1 MELLLSNGNPFEES
15 SKDLVTLD
23 NKVCESAAAAA
34 SVLKVESMGQEQYNN
49 FKKNVLDSHD
59 TPLTAQ
65 IKRNNLMLFHEKK
78 TRKKTA
84 AKLRMQHFKRHAELY
99 GKAFIVL
106 ESRSG
111 NLEDF
116 FCHESSPY
124 PPALS
129 CEGSLNSC
137 TKSDLLFYILGN
149 PKSGGIS
156 DSEETV
162 APDLYDFIV
171 IVGGALI
178 HSLPGTTVQGKTFES
193 YFDKVLLESYDEE
206 KDIITRKENAK
217 ASATRRT
224 KAWQRIAD
232 RVEVASPKEDSA
244 RERDERHHEREES
257 VCESE
262 ERVGES
268 EERVDESEE
277 GVDERNH
284 EREESSEQEV
294 FFLMSHDVKT
304 ADCIQQGVP
313 SSCRFKKDDLK
324 PV

>member
-1 MELLLSNGNPFEES
+1 MLERWIVTGPEISRVLEEFTTVNDSDDSEWRPHHEEGSASQQRFQRHTKDLMELLLSNGNPFEES

-59 TPLTAQ
+59 TPLTAP
-65 IKRNNLMLFHEKK
+65 IKQNNLMLFHEKK

-129 CEGSLNSC
+129 CEGSLNSW
-137 TKSDLLFYILGN
+137 
-149 PKSGGIS
+149 
-156 DSEETV
+156 
-162 APDLYDFIV
+162 
-171 IVGGALI
+171 
-178 HSLPGTTVQGKTFES
+178 KTFES
-193 YFDKVLLESYDEE
+193 YFDKVFCP
-206 KDIITRKENAK
+206 RV
-217 ASATRRT
+217 
-224 KAWQRIAD
+224 QRD
-232 RVEVASPKEDSA
+232 LKRST
-244 RERDERHHEREES
+244 
-257 VCESE
+257 
-262 ERVGES
+262 
-268 EERVDESEE
+268 RVDI
-277 GVDERNH
+277 VWDQLY
-284 EREESSEQEV
+284 SSESNEENDVDLLRMRLFSQKTRDVERIPPNNG
-294 FFLMSHDVKT
+294 FFGSTSQKECL
-304 ADCIQQGVP
+304 P
-313 SSCRFKKDDLK
+313 SKHLDNS
-324 PV
+324 PHVYNA

>member
-1 MELLLSNGNPFEES
+1 MLERWIVTGPEINRVLEEFTTVNDSDDSEWRPHHEEGSASQQRFQRHTKDLMELLLSNGNPFEES

-59 TPLTAQ
+59 TPLTAP

-137 TKSDLLFYILGN
+137 MKSDLLFYILGN

-156 DSEETV
+156 DSEEIV

-171 IVGGALI
+171 IDVGALI

-193 YFDKVLLESYDEE
+193 YIDKVFCP
-206 KDIITRKENAK
+206 RV
-217 ASATRRT
+217 
-224 KAWQRIAD
+224 QRD
-232 RVEVASPKEDSA
+232 LKRST
-244 RERDERHHEREES
+244 
-257 VCESE
+257 
-262 ERVGES
+262 
-268 EERVDESEE
+268 RVDIVWDQSM
-277 GVDERNH
+277 GGKKRTAN
-284 EREESSEQEV
+284 
-294 FFLMSHDVKT
+294 FFPFGLRYHLPKT
-304 ADCIQQGVP
+304 Y
-313 SSCRFKKDDLK
+313 SN
-324 PV
+324 